1 MADPLTS
8 EEAAAAVIDVLE
20 AESIPYMLVGSLA
33 TNYYG
38 IPRAT
43 QDADF
48 VVHLEK
54 SSIPA
59 IAKCLGPRFRLN
71 PQQSFELATATT
83 RHVLQLVGTP
93 FQVELFLLSEDEHDQ
108 TRFTRRR
115 RVRVLD
121 RQAFV
126 PAVEDVIITKLRW
139 SHHAARTK
147 DVEDAERHR
156 RPTGAHRLGLRSSL
170 VPAARHGAH
179 PGGNPPLRPA
189 RLMHRGLRFNPRP
202 RAMVAALHVGVPRHV
217 RPELLDVAL
226 DLVVL
231 NPRLNEL
238 L

>member
-1 MADPLTS
+1 VADPLTS

-20 AESIPYMLVGSLA
+20 AENVPYMLVGSLA

-83 RHVLQLVGTP
+83 RYVLQLVGTP

-108 TRFTRRR
+108 SRFARRR
-115 RVRVLD
+115 RVKMLD
-121 RQAFV
+121 GHVCV
-126 PAVEDVIITKLRW
+126 PTVEDALVTKLRW
-139 SHHAARTK
+139 S
-147 DVEDAERHR
+147 
-156 RPTGAHRLGLRSSL
+156 
-170 VPAARHGAH
+170 RHGAR
-179 PGGNPPLRPA
+179 PKDLEDARNMIAVQGNRIDWDYVRTWCDRHGTRQMLDELRRSIPPA
-189 RLMHRGLRFNPRP
+189 
-202 RAMVAALHVGVPRHV
+202 
-217 RPELLDVAL
+217 
-226 DLVVL
+226 
-231 NPRLNEL
+231 
-238 L
+238 

>member
-20 AESIPYMLVGSLA
+20 ADNVPYMLVGSLA

-48 VVHLEK
+48 VVHLER

-83 RHVLQLVGTP
+83 RYVLQLVGTP

-108 TRFTRRR
+108 SRFARRR

-147 DVEDAERHR
+147 DLEDARNVIAVQRERIDWDYVQAWCR
-156 RPTGAHRLGLRSSL
+156 
-170 VPAARHGAH
+170 RHGTEH
-179 PGGNPPLRPA
+179 ILDEIRRSIPPA
-189 RLMHRGLRFNPRP
+189 
-202 RAMVAALHVGVPRHV
+202 
-217 RPELLDVAL
+217 
-226 DLVVL
+226 
-231 NPRLNEL
+231 
-238 L
+238 